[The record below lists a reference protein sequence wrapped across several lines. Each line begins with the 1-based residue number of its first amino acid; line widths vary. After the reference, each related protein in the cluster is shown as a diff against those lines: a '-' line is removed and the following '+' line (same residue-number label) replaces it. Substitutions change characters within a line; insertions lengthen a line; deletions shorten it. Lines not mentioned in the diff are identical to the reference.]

1 MLQPALEVCQEWCG
15 VGCGAVAVGLWR
27 GADLLSLPCLQF
39 DYNPQFADWTKETRG
54 VPLIRAVPV
63 DSWLLIY
70 TRRNYDVANTL
81 LQSLFKVTPSMGI
94 RMNKPNM

>member
-1 MLQPALEVCQEWCG
+1 MSHVSSEMCIQSEA
-15 VGCGAVAVGLWR
+15 AVQHE
-27 GADLLSLPCLQF
+27 LSALQF

-54 VPLIRAVPV
+54 VPLIRSMPL

-94 RMNKPNM
+94 HMNRPSM